1 MIVVQ
6 KFGGTSVK
14 GTERLREVAK
24 WVVEN
29 KNKNKGNKM
38 IVVVSAPGG
47 MTDSLIE
54 KAKEINSN
62 PRGREL
68 DMLLSV
74 GEQISAALLA
84 MGIEELGEKAISFN
98 GSQLDIRTN
107 NDYNN
112 AKILSIPS
120 KKILD
125 KLNDGYV
132 VIVTGF
138 QGIDSEGNTT
148 TLGRGGS
155 DTSAVAIGAA
165 VGADKVEIYT
175 DVDGVYTSDPRIVKK
190 ARKIENISY
199 DEMIEMADKGA
210 KVLHCRSIELASK
223 YEIPVELRS
232 AFTWEEGTWIKKEK
246 TMENSVVRGISNI
259 SNLAN
264 LRINLKNMEELVE
277 HLEENHIEVK
287 LFQQLENSKF
297 SILTG
302 KEEAQRFYKVLKN
315 RGYFP
320 ELTDDLSMISVVGLG
335 IASNNIPRKLTKIL
349 NLNEINIDSISSNQT
364 SVSYVIS
371 QNKLNN
377 ANAIF
382 HRELFE

>member
-24 WVVEN
+24 WVVE
-29 KNKNKGNKM
+29 NKNKGNKM

-98 GSQLDIRTN
+98 GSQLDIKTN

-190 ARKIENISY
+190 ARKIKSISY

>member
-14 GTERLREVAK
+14 DTVRLREVAK

-29 KNKNKGNKM
+29 KKKGNKM

-54 KAKEINSN
+54 KAREINSD

-84 MGIEELGEKAISFN
+84 MGIEELGEKVISFN
-98 GSQLDIRTN
+98 ASQLELKTN

-112 AKILSIPS
+112 AKILNISP
-120 KKILD
+120 KKILE
-125 KLNDGYV
+125 KLDDDYII
-132 VIVTGF
+132 IVTGF
-138 QGIDSEGNTT
+138 QGIDSEGNVT

-155 DTSAVAIGAA
+155 DTSAVAIGVAIN
-165 VGADKVEIYT
+165 ADKVEIYT
-175 DVDGVYTSDPRIVKK
+175 DVDGVYTSDPRIVNNAKK
-190 ARKIENISY
+190 IKDISY

-223 YEIPVELRS
+223 YELPVHLRS
-232 AFTWEEGTWIKKEK
+232 AFTWEEGTWIKKEG
-246 TMENSVVRGISNI
+246 TVENSVVRGIANI
-259 SNLAN
+259 NNLAN
-264 LRINLKNMEELVE
+264 LKISLKNMDELVE
-277 HLEENHIEVK
+277 HLEENHIDVK

-297 SILTG
+297 SILIE
-302 KEEAQRFYKVLKN
+302 KEDALRLYKVLKEI
-315 RGYFP
+315 GYSP

-349 NLNEINIDSISSNQT
+349 NLNEINIDSISSSQT

>member
-6 KFGGTSVK
+6 KFGGTSLK
-14 GTERLREVAK
+14 GSERLQEVAR
-24 WVVEN
+24 WVI
-29 KNKNKGNKM
+29 KNKNEGNKM
-38 IVVVSAPGG
+38 IIIVSAPGG

-54 KAKEINSN
+54 EAREMNAN

-84 MGIEELGEKAISFN
+84 MGIEELGAKAVSFN
-98 GSQLDIRTN
+98 ASQLQLKTN
-107 NDYNN
+107 GEHNN
-112 AKILSIPS
+112 AKILNISS
-120 KKILD
+120 EKILEN
-125 KLNDGYV
+125 LNNDYI

-138 QGIDSEGNTT
+138 QGIDSEGNIT

-155 DTSAVAIGAA
+155 DTSAVAVGVA
-165 VGADKVEIYT
+165 VKADKVEIYT
-175 DVDGVYTSDPRIVKK
+175 DVDGVYTSDPRIIKNAKK
-190 ARKIENISY
+190 IKNISF
-199 DEMIEMADKGA
+199 DEMIEMADKGS
-210 KVLHCRSIELASK
+210 KVLHCRSVELASK
-223 YEIPVELRS
+223 YEIPIHLRS
-232 AFTWEEGTWIKKEK
+232 AFTWKEGTWIKKEK

-264 LRINLKNMEELVE
+264 LKINLKNKYEFMDC
-277 HLEENHIEVK
+277 LEVNNINVK
-287 LFQQLENSKF
+287 LFQQLDSLKV
-297 SILTG
+297 SILTD
-302 KEEAQRFYKVLKN
+302 KEDALRFYKVLKKD
-315 RGYFP
+315 GYSL
-320 ELTDDLSMISVVGLG
+320 ELNDDLGMISVIGLG

-349 NLNEINIDSISSNQT
+349 NLNEINIDSISSNET

>member
-1 MIVVQ
+1 MMIVVQ

-29 KNKNKGNKM
+29 KNKGKKM

-125 KLNDGYV
+125 
-132 VIVTGF
+132 
-138 QGIDSEGNTT
+138 
-148 TLGRGGS
+148 
-155 DTSAVAIGAA
+155 
-165 VGADKVEIYT
+165 
-175 DVDGVYTSDPRIVKK
+175 
-190 ARKIENISY
+190 
-199 DEMIEMADKGA
+199 
-210 KVLHCRSIELASK
+210 
-223 YEIPVELRS
+223 
-232 AFTWEEGTWIKKEK
+232 
-246 TMENSVVRGISNI
+246 
-259 SNLAN
+259 
-264 LRINLKNMEELVE
+264 
-277 HLEENHIEVK
+277 
-287 LFQQLENSKF
+287 
-297 SILTG
+297 
-302 KEEAQRFYKVLKN
+302 
-315 RGYFP
+315 
-320 ELTDDLSMISVVGLG
+320 
-335 IASNNIPRKLTKIL
+335 
-349 NLNEINIDSISSNQT
+349 
-364 SVSYVIS
+364 
-371 QNKLNN
+371 
-377 ANAIF
+377 
-382 HRELFE
+382 

>member
-6 KFGGTSVK
+6 KFGGTSLK
-14 GTERLREVAK
+14 GSERLQEVAR
-24 WVVEN
+24 WVI
-29 KNKNKGNKM
+29 KNKNEGNKM
-38 IVVVSAPGG
+38 IIIVSAPGG

-54 KAKEINSN
+54 EAREMNAN

-84 MGIEELGEKAISFN
+84 MGIEELGAKAVSFN
-98 GSQLDIRTN
+98 ASQLQLKTN
-107 NDYNN
+107 GEHNN
-112 AKILSIPS
+112 AKILNISS
-120 KKILD
+120 EKILEN
-125 KLNDGYV
+125 LNNDYI

-138 QGIDSEGNTT
+138 QGIDSEGNIT

-155 DTSAVAIGAA
+155 DTSAVAVGAA
-165 VGADKVEIYT
+165 VKADKVEIYT
-175 DVDGVYTSDPRIVKK
+175 DVDGVYTSDPRIIKNAKK
-190 ARKIENISY
+190 IKNISF
-199 DEMIEMADKGA
+199 DEMIEMADKGS
-210 KVLHCRSIELASK
+210 KVLHCRSVELASK
-223 YEIPVELRS
+223 YEIPIHLRS
-232 AFTWEEGTWIKKEK
+232 AFTWKEGTWIKKEK

-264 LRINLKNMEELVE
+264 LKINLKNKYEFMDC
-277 HLEENHIEVK
+277 LEVNNINVK
-287 LFQQLENSKF
+287 LFQQLDSLKV
-297 SILTG
+297 SILTD
-302 KEEAQRFYKVLKN
+302 KEDALRFYKVLKKD
-315 RGYFP
+315 GYSL
-320 ELTDDLSMISVVGLG
+320 ELNDDLGMISVIGLG

-349 NLNEINIDSISSNQT
+349 NLNEINIDSISSNET

>member
-14 GTERLREVAK
+14 GTKRLSEIAK
-24 WVVEN
+24 WIV
-29 KNKNKGNKM
+29 KNKKKGNKM

-47 MTDSLIE
+47 MTDSLIG
-54 KAKEINSN
+54 KAREVSSN

-84 MGIEELGEKAISFN
+84 MRIEELGEKAISFN
-98 GSQLDIRTN
+98 GSQLDIKTN

-112 AKILSIPS
+112 AKILNISP

-125 KLNDGYV
+125 KLDDGYI
-132 VIVTGF
+132 VIITGF

-165 VGADKVEIYT
+165 VNADKIEIYT

-190 ARKIENISY
+190 SKKIKDISY

-223 YEIPVELRS
+223 YEIPVHLRS
-232 AFTWEEGTWIKKEK
+232 AFTWEEGTWIKKEN
-246 TMENSVVRGISNI
+246 TMESSVVRGISNI

-264 LRINLKNMEELVE
+264 LRISLKDMNELVE

-297 SILTG
+297 SILIE
-302 KEEAQRFYKVLKN
+302 KEDALRFFKFLKD
-315 RGYFP
+315 RGYTP
-320 ELTDDLSMISVVGLG
+320 EITDHLSMISVIGLG

-349 NLNEINIDSISSNQT
+349 NLNEIEINSISSNQT

-371 QNKLNN
+371 QNRLKN
-377 ANAIF
+377 ANTIF

>member
-24 WVVEN
+24 WVVE
-29 KNKNKGNKM
+29 NKNKGNKM

-98 GSQLDIRTN
+98 GSQLDIKTN

-132 VIVTGF
+132 VVVTGF

-190 ARKIENISY
+190 ARKIESISY

>member
-29 KNKNKGNKM
+29 KNKGKKM

-190 ARKIENISY
+190 ARKIESISY

>member
-24 WVVEN
+24 WVVE
-29 KNKNKGNKM
+29 NKNKGNKM

-98 GSQLDIRTN
+98 GSQLDIKTN

-132 VIVTGF
+132 VVVTGF

-190 ARKIENISY
+190 ARKIESISY

-277 HLEENHIEVK
+277 NLEENHIEVK

-315 RGYFP
+315 KGYFP

>member
-29 KNKNKGNKM
+29 KNKGKKM

-98 GSQLDIRTN
+98 GSQLDIKTN

-132 VIVTGF
+132 VVVTGF

-190 ARKIENISY
+190 ARKIESISY

-302 KEEAQRFYKVLKN
+302 KEEAQRFYRVLKN

>member
-24 WVVEN
+24 WVVE
-29 KNKNKGNKM
+29 NKNKGNKM

-98 GSQLDIRTN
+98 GSQLDIKTN

-132 VIVTGF
+132 VVVTGF

-190 ARKIENISY
+190 ARKIESISY

-302 KEEAQRFYKVLKN
+302 KEEAQRFYRVLKN